1 MMYSPPPALMSSQMA
16 AGSSRRMPMP
26 KKNID
31 ASARAAQSVLD
42 HDPRSGLPLIAFPAD
57 RQGALS
63 HLGND
68 ILLHFFEDC
77 DRVSSKGKPLRRI
90 ALITD
95 QTLFVC
101 EQTGSLTRCVQV
113 SKISQVNVAMDN
125 SNEIALVVPSEY
137 DILLRFD
144 RRSQRDDILT
154 ILRAVHKR
162 MVSAELRVWHVK
174 DVRPNQYRM
183 EKPPGFQLQRIPQR
197 SRANLAKALES
208 IDANDRERRT
218 AIQRVQERLDNEQR
232 QEILDKTQE
241 TTIVQ
246 SKLDEANSRLR
257 TQLDEIDK
265 LRQAYAKIQRRVE
278 EIDSQYT
285 GTSAGQDIT
294 ITKDMKIR
302 ELHEVVDALTA
313 SVTKANE
320 ERMRIEKLR
329 RAGDFDEKELDHVDS
344 DIPRL
349 RGRSLHHQG
358 LVEVLQRQLME
369 KQRELA
375 DLQSRQVDLQ
385 KLNLDMRKKED
396 QLRELEQTV
405 VGSSNAFK
413 DPTTMY
419 STAAQA
425 GFEDLIRN
433 NPGSPARSM
442 MGGTGGA
449 ASPSGSGVFGS
460 PSTLF
465 DDIARQRL
473 DNPSRS
479 NDEDAVLLSRGSLA
493 PPKQFFTTDIPEF
506 RVPPDERDFKE
517 DPRTG
522 LRFKDLEGPFVDK
535 FPSLQGAIIF
545 FFAVGTKENKRGQSQ
560 KRVLIVTDQVVYQ
573 CTTGGAINRTFE
585 VKDIREFIRD
595 SDNQVA
601 LVVEGLNEYDL
612 LIKFKDGQ
620 DIVQELQDV
629 ISKTSAYNKRHP
641 PLVIKDV
648 ETISAAELRLEKPPT
663 WEYIDRLARPRR
675 GLYRALQQLSKTSAS
690 ERMRANT
697 KQDELRRDL
706 TNRIREELMPEVR
719 IRREREYVRLRQQ
732 LVTSQT
738 LLQEKQVEARNLMR
752 QIQTHKCSIS
762 GTTVQNTTSMQLF
775 DSEGMYWVPTDP
787 VVMEADA
794 EILHIQFSNNFIVT
808 SHPNGFLNVW
818 DVTSADLVR
827 CLKINGHTA
836 RVTTFY
842 FDAYQVL
849 SGGHDSSIRLWHVMQ
864 PTPQFVVH
872 NAHAGAVTGV
882 QFDATRAVSSGT
894 DGVLKVW
901 DFTPTSLK
909 PARVLKAHNS
919 AIVGFKME
927 KNYLA
932 SAEWGWIFL
941 WDVSRGIVIRTLRD
955 ENGGVRCIDLFG
967 NRIITGGTSGVL
979 SVWNTT
985 TGEAEQLHGHS
996 DDVHCVALAG
1006 TFAVSSSGDGSV
1018 RMWDT
1023 KSGGDLGVFHDC
1035 FPQEVKSFFFRSN
1048 RFVVGEGTTIKCWTR

>member
-1 MMYSPPPALMSSQMA
+1 MSTPPPPPAPPGGEFTSRQATPTGKSKTPPPAGKQPPAVPAGKATTPPARAQSPGKQATPPARGQSPTKGAPPAPAKSVAAKSSTPPVRADTPPRPGQPPAPPAPGAPKKAATPVGGTSPAKSVPGKDSPAKRAPTPDAGGKKAPAPPAPKKQPPPGAADPEEPQPPPKPPAPGGPKAATPSGETAAEPPVPAQAKKSPAGKRSSPARASTPSKKQPSAPAADAVNAIPTPVAGGPQTPARSATNDSVATDAPANNYSRSYSNVGDQSLGSPIGNNNSSSMMYSPPPALMSSQMA

-90 ALITD
+90 VLITD

-101 EQTGSLTRCVQV
+101 EQTGSLTRCVQI

-241 TTIVQ
+241 TSIVQ

-294 ITKDMKIR
+294 IQKDMKIR

-385 KLNLDMRKKED
+385 KLNLDIRKKEE

-405 VGSSNAFK
+405 VGSTNSFK

-419 STAAQA
+419 SSAAQA
-425 GFEDLIRN
+425 GFEDLLRT
-433 NPGSPARSM
+433 NPGSPTRSI
-442 MGGTGGA
+442 MGGGA
-449 ASPSGSGVFGS
+449 ASPSGSGIFGS

-465 DDIARQRL
+465 DDIARQRSA
-473 DNPSRS
+473 NPSGA
-479 NDEDAVLLSRGSLA
+479 NDEDAILLSRGSLSA
-493 PPKQFFTTDIPEF
+493 PKQFFATDIPEF

-560 KRVLIVTDQVVYQ
+560 KRVLIVTDQVVMQ

-595 SDNQVA
+595 SDQQVA

-612 LIKFKDGQ
+612 LMKFKDGN
-620 DIVQELQDV
+620 DVCQELQDV
-629 ISKTSAYNKRHP
+629 IS
-641 PLVIKDV
+641 
-648 ETISAAELRLEKPPT
+648 
-663 WEYIDRLARPRR
+663 
-675 GLYRALQQLSKTSAS
+675 
-690 ERMRANT
+690 
-697 KQDELRRDL
+697 
-706 TNRIREELMPEVR
+706 
-719 IRREREYVRLRQQ
+719 
-732 LVTSQT
+732 
-738 LLQEKQVEARNLMR
+738 
-752 QIQTHKCSIS
+752 
-762 GTTVQNTTSMQLF
+762 
-775 DSEGMYWVPTDP
+775 
-787 VVMEADA
+787 
-794 EILHIQFSNNFIVT
+794 
-808 SHPNGFLNVW
+808 
-818 DVTSADLVR
+818 
-827 CLKINGHTA
+827 
-836 RVTTFY
+836 
-842 FDAYQVL
+842 
-849 SGGHDSSIRLWHVMQ
+849 
-864 PTPQFVVH
+864 
-872 NAHAGAVTGV
+872 
-882 QFDATRAVSSGT
+882 
-894 DGVLKVW
+894 
-901 DFTPTSLK
+901 
-909 PARVLKAHNS
+909 
-919 AIVGFKME
+919 
-927 KNYLA
+927 
-932 SAEWGWIFL
+932 
-941 WDVSRGIVIRTLRD
+941 
-955 ENGGVRCIDLFG
+955 
-967 NRIITGGTSGVL
+967 
-979 SVWNTT
+979 
-985 TGEAEQLHGHS
+985 
-996 DDVHCVALAG
+996 
-1006 TFAVSSSGDGSV
+1006 
-1018 RMWDT
+1018 
-1023 KSGGDLGVFHDC
+1023 
-1035 FPQEVKSFFFRSN
+1035 
-1048 RFVVGEGTTIKCWTR
+1048 